1 MKTTKNEAPKE
12 LGAVQK
18 APPFLWANC
27 LRHRR
32 IVEIV
37 GGHVNHPDIPYRGQ
51 FAAGAV
57 KNILRYNRFHH
68 SLGLRQCQVLPRLWD
83 GNNEGFAAGGKK
95 G

>member
-1 MKTTKNEAPKE
+1 MKTTKKEAPKE

-32 IVEIV
+32 IEEIV

-57 KNILRYNRFHH
+57 AETGRKAVQYLCRDTDTVFQGNI
-68 SLGLRQCQVLPRLWD
+68 
-83 GNNEGFAAGGKK
+83 
-95 G
+95 